1 MRDQSRKWAAFAE
14 VWWILGDDAD
24 KQFFLDLLVRFKAGY
39 ALNVYHWA
47 VMANHF
53 HMAVETLTLTDLS
66 RYIGKVTRRFTTYH
80 HARYGGCGPLWVRRF
95 KSVLVQ
101 KEGYLGRLGR
111 YIERNGLR
119 AGAVDTVP
127 WDYRFC
133 SATAYVTGRP
143 DRLTDPAWHPTWG
156 DLSESQGG
164 RRKAYRSFLLDA
176 EETPADEGLFRS
188 ADTVIGD
195 EDFRNNARREA
206 GRKTARGRGRHRTAR
221 Q

>member
-1 MRDQSRKWAAFAE
+1 VFHVINRAINRQ
-14 VWWILGDDAD
+14 WILSDDAD

-39 ALNVYHWA
+39 ALEVYHWA

-53 HMAVETLTLTDLS
+53 HLAIETLTLADLS
-66 RYIGKVTRRFTTYH
+66 SYIGKVQRRFTTYH

-133 SATAYVTGRP
+133 SAPAYVTGCP
-143 DRLTDPAWHPTWG
+143 DRLIAPARHPTWG
-156 DLSESQGG
+156 DLSESQHG
-164 RRKAYRSFLLDA
+164 RRQAYRNFLVDA
-176 EETPADEGLFRS
+176 GETLADERLFRS
-188 ADTVIGD
+188 EDTVIGD
-195 EDFRNNARREA
+195 EGFRDNARKQA
-206 GRKTARGRGRHRTAR
+206 GRKTARGRGRRRSAR